1 MVTLDNTC
9 RSFLAP
15 YKDEKGN
22 YKFYG
27 RFNQGVI
34 TLNLFDVALSSNG
47 DIDKFWQLMEERT
60 ELCHKALLYRH
71 KRLEGTLSDVAPILW
86 QDGAFA
92 RLEQHEPID
101 KLLHGGYSSISLG
114 YAGLY
119 ECVKFIKNESHIGT
133 KNGHDFGIEVM
144 KFLDEID
151 EVAGLIGAV
160 NTIDFKNLKG
170 YNTDGIGAVRA
181 IEEVT
186 SIKNKNVVVAGAGGA
201 SRAISFYLAKYGAE
215 SMAILNRNVEKAQG
229 LAADVSQSG
238 LIGEVKADSISEIR
252 NYLKDA
258 DILVDTTPIGMHPN
272 ISDEPIAFAEDMDE
286 DLVVFDAVYNP
297 NETVLLKEAIK
308 AGANPVYGIK
318 MLLYQGAESIK
329 IWTGRDAP
337 VDVMEKALKDTLN
350 LE

>member
-1 MVTLDNTC
+1 MKIKGSTNIVGLIGHPVEH
-9 RSFLAP
+9 SFSPPMHNEAF
-15 YKDEKGN
+15 DELGMD
-22 YKFYG
+22 YAY
-27 RFNQGVI
+27 VA
-34 TLNLFDVALSSNG
+34 FDVNPADLQTAIEGAKSLNIKG
-47 DIDKFWQLMEERT
+47 FNVTIP
-60 ELCHKALLYRH
+60 HK
-71 KRLEGTLSDVAPILW
+71 
-86 QDGAFA
+86 
-92 RLEQHEPID
+92 
-101 KLLHGGYSSISLG
+101 
-114 YAGLY
+114 
-119 ECVKFIKNESHIGT
+119 
-133 KNGHDFGIEVM
+133 IEVM
-144 KFLDEID
+144 QFLNEID

-160 NTIDFKNLKG
+160 NTIDFKNIKG

-238 LIGEVKADSISEIR
+238 LIGDIKADSISEIR

-297 NETVLLKEAIK
+297 NVTVLLKEAIK
-308 AGANPVYGIK
+308 AGAKPVYGIK
-318 MLLYQGAESIK
+318 MLLYQGAESFK